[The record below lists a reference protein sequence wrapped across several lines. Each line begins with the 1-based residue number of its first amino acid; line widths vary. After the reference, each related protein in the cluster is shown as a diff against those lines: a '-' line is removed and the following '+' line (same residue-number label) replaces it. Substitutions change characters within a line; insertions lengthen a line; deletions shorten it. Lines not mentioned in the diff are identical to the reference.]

1 MLMKVFGRLFCDAL
15 TARPPAPKP
24 HLPSARAPL
33 HTTRARAR
41 SPAHAH
47 ARTYTHTQP
56 AENPDG
62 VPVPATE
69 PLLQLDAGDG
79 TSALAVVL
87 PQVPRPAI
95 HRKMLCI
102 YVFTC

>member
-1 MLMKVFGRLFCDAL
+1 MTLSRRAPPPPNPTSLL
-15 TARPPAPKP
+15 HARP
-24 HLPSARAPL
+24 S
-33 HTTRARAR
+33 TQ
-41 SPAHAH
+41 HAH
-47 ARTYTHTQP
+47 ARARPHTHTRAHTHTQP

-87 PQVPRPAI
+87 PQVPRPVFI
-95 HRKMLCI
+95 H
-102 YVFTC
+102 